1 MNSTVMCA
9 VVAIT
14 GALVLYTLGVFGER
28 RAGIL
33 KRHHLVLFWLG
44 LVCDSTG
51 TALMSSIAS
60 SQPAGPATSLHAI
73 TGTLAI
79 VLMLFHAA
87 WATIVLV
94 RGDEKARRSF
104 HRLSICVWLVW
115 LVPYLL
121 GVFMGMSHGM

>member
-1 MNSTVMCA
+1 MNSTVMFA

-14 GALVLYTLGVFGER
+14 AALVFYTLGVFGER

-33 KRHHLVLFWLG
+33 ERRHLVLFWLG

-60 SQPAGPATSLHAI
+60 SQPAGTATSLHAI
-73 TGTLAI
+73 TGMLAI
-79 VLMLFHAA
+79 VLMLFHAT

-94 RGDEKARRSF
+94 RGDEKALRSF
-104 HRLSICVWLVW
+104 HKLSVFVWLVW
-115 LVPYLL
+115 LVPYCL
-121 GVFMGMSHGM
+121 GMFMGMGA